1 MVKDIALFNI
11 LTNNLRSVAREMC
24 ADMLRSAYSIVI
36 REAADCST
44 FLADAK
50 GRVLAQPQ
58 NNPLHMNS
66 VSNALTSA
74 LKNID
79 TSKLTEDDAI
89 ILNDPYS
96 GGQHQSDIYIFSPVV
111 HEGNLVAFAGSVGH
125 HADLGHSP
133 GFNLY
138 ARDIFEERFRFTPM
152 VFSVSKD
159 WNGGLL
165 EQVLRSNLRLPKD
178 TIGDLNA
185 QLVANET
192 GRRRIHTLVNR
203 YGYDVF
209 MEVCEQFL
217 DYAEQVMRRAMEK
230 LPDGEYYGQCIAD
243 DDGIH
248 DTPLL
253 IKVKIT
259 VKGSDVLVDFDGTCP
274 QVTTAI
280 NCPMAST
287 ISATYSV
294 FKMIMTDPSF
304 PINDGAY
311 RPIKVV
317 APKGCLLNPKEYA
330 PVEGRNVIIMR
341 VFQSILNAFEDVL
354 PDKVPAPGYD
364 QRTEV
369 NLQWMGDERETFIAI
384 SDQLGGGYG
393 AGIASDGAD
402 QLDDPL
408 GNCTNSPA
416 ESLEI
421 GQKYFRIRRY
431 ELRTDSG
438 GAGRQRGGLGAFRE
452 YEILEDNVNMTVY
465 SDRFKYPAKGVAG
478 GHDGTRAYITLTH
491 PDGTEE
497 SLPSK
502 GSRVLNK
509 GDRLLVAVG
518 GGAGYGNP
526 EERSREAVEADIR
539 RKKISVE
546 AAIKEYGYK

>member
-1 MVKDIALFNI
+1 MIKDVALFNI
-11 LTNNLRSVAREMC
+11 LTNNLMSVAREMC

-58 NNPLHMNS
+58 NQPLHMNS
-66 VSNALTSA
+66 VSRALTGA
-74 LKNID
+74 LEKID
-79 TSKLTEDDAI
+79 VNGLTEDNAI

-96 GGQHQSDIYIFSPVV
+96 GGQHQSDIYIFSPIV
-111 HEGNLVAFAGSVGH
+111 HEGKIVAFSGSVGH
-125 HADLGHSP
+125 HADLGHSA
-133 GFNLY
+133 GFNLT

-165 EQVLRSNLRLPKD
+165 EQILTANLRLPKD

-185 QLVANET
+185 QFVANET
-192 GRRRIHTLVNR
+192 GRKRVHELVKR
-203 YGYDVF
+203 YGYDTF
-209 MEVCEQFL
+209 MDVCEQFL
-217 DYAEQVMRRAMEK
+217 DYAENVMRKE
-230 LPDGEYYGQCIAD
+230 LSQIPDGDYYGQCIAD
-243 DDGIH
+243 DDGINEE
-248 DTPLL
+248 PLV
-253 IKVKIT
+253 IKVKIS

-280 NCPMAST
+280 NCPFSST
-287 ISATYSV
+287 VSATYSAL
-294 FKMIMTDPSF
+294 KMILTDPSF

-311 RPIKVV
+311 RPVKIT
-317 APKGCLLNPKEYA
+317 APKGSLLNPKEFA

-341 VFQSILNAFEDVL
+341 VFQTILNAFEDIL
-354 PDKVPAPGYD
+354 PDRVPAPGYD

-369 NLQWMGDERETFIAI
+369 NLQWVNEDGKFIAI

-393 AGIASDGAD
+393 AGINSDGAD

-408 GNCTNSPA
+408 GNCTNSPV

-421 GQKYFRIRRY
+421 GQPFFRVNRY
-431 ELRTDSG
+431 ELRCDSG
-438 GAGRQRGGLGAFRE
+438 GAGKHRGGLGAFRE
-452 YEILEDNVNMTVY
+452 YEILKDNVNMTVY

-478 GHDGTRAYITLTH
+478 GKDGTTAFMTLTH
-491 PDGTEE
+491 PDGVVE

-502 GSRVLNK
+502 CKRVLYT
-509 GDRLLVAVG
+509 GDILLVANG
-518 GGAGYGNP
+518 GGAGYGPP
-526 EERSREAVEADIR
+526 EERDRKLVEEDITR
-539 RKKISVE
+539 CKISLE
-546 AAIKEYGYK
+546 KAKEVYKY

>member
-1 MVKDIALFNI
+1 MKDIALFNI
-11 LTNNLRSVAREMC
+11 LTNNLMSVAREMC

-58 NNPLHMNS
+58 NQPLHMNS
-66 VSNALTSA
+66 VSRALTGA
-74 LKNID
+74 LEKID
-79 TSKLTEDDAI
+79 VDGLTEDNAI

-96 GGQHQSDIYIFSPVV
+96 GGQHQSDIYIFSPIV
-111 HEGNLVAFAGSVGH
+111 HGGKIVAFSGSVGH
-125 HADLGHSP
+125 HADLGHSA
-133 GFNLY
+133 GFNLT

-165 EQVLRSNLRLPKD
+165 EQILTANLRLPKD

-185 QLVANET
+185 QFVANET
-192 GRRRIHTLVNR
+192 GRKRVHELVDR
-203 YGYDVF
+203 YGYDTF
-209 MEVCEQFL
+209 MAVCEQFL
-217 DYAEQVMRRAMEK
+217 DYAETVMRKELSK
-230 LPDGEYYGQCIAD
+230 IPDGDYYGKCIAD

-248 DTPLL
+248 DEPLV
-253 IKVKIT
+253 IKVKIS

-280 NCPMAST
+280 NCPFSST
-287 ISATYSV
+287 VSATYSAL
-294 FKMIMTDPSF
+294 KMILTDPSF

-311 RPIKVV
+311 RPVKIT
-317 APKGCLLNPKEYA
+317 APKGSLLNPKEFA

-341 VFQSILNAFEDVL
+341 VFQTILNAFEDIL

-369 NLQWMGDERETFIAI
+369 NLQWVNEDGKFIAI

-393 AGIASDGAD
+393 AGINSDGAD

-408 GNCTNSPA
+408 GNCTNSPV

-421 GQKYFRIRRY
+421 GQPFFRVNRY
-431 ELRTDSG
+431 ELRCDSG
-438 GAGRQRGGLGAFRE
+438 GAGRHRGGLGAFRE
-452 YEILEDNVNMTVY
+452 YEILKDDVNMTVY

-478 GHDGTRAYITLTH
+478 GCDGTTAYMTLTH
-491 PDGTEE
+491 PDGTIE
-497 SLPSK
+497 SLPAK
-502 GSRVLNK
+502 CKRILNA
-509 GDRLLVAVG
+509 GDILLVANG
-518 GGAGYGNP
+518 GGAGYGYP
-526 EERSREAVEADIR
+526 EKRDRALVSDDIT
-539 RKKISVE
+539 RKKISIEKAKTV
-546 AAIKEYGYK
+546 YKY